1 MKALL
6 SIVAALALG
15 VAAAEV
21 CGTCSATSGCDDC
34 SNVDFG
40 SCGNACCKMELVVSG
55 WTTEDMVAVLNET
68 IFSTAANPDGPFSG
82 PDGYYSPQFLAE
94 GVTGFASLVGFGA
107 PVDYIGQVHHMT
119 SGPAHY
125 NDTIDMTVRSSGD
138 GVIVK
143 LFSLSLI
150 GGALG
155 DAGQNYKNIVQ
166 ITEAVTDAV
175 NAVGMTNT
183 SLVHV
188 DDSCPEP

>member
-1 MKALL
+1 
-6 SIVAALALG
+6 
-15 VAAAEV
+15 
-21 CGTCSATSGCDDC
+21 
-34 SNVDFG
+34 
-40 SCGNACCKMELVVSG
+40 
-55 WTTEDMVAVLNET
+55 
-68 IFSTAANPDGPFSG
+68 
-82 PDGYYSPQFLAE
+82 
-94 GVTGFASLVGFGA
+94 
-107 PVDYIGQVHHMT
+107 MT